1 MVLEKTELCSRV
13 SYSTFIS
20 VSVTKI
26 RGSKPVLPGKK
37 IGKGLLMHI
46 SESH

>member
-26 RGSKPVLPGKK
+26 RGSGFARKKK